1 MTDKRRVHLYWRT
14 LGDKPMKVHAH
25 MDGAL
30 RLLKTRPNM
39 FSVDG
44 KFVGERRVVSEH
56 EMRAAAKSTSRMR
69 PHWHPW

>member
-1 MTDKRRVHLYWRT
+1 MTGKVYFYWRAM
-14 LGDKPMKVHAH
+14 GDRPMKVHAP
-25 MDGAL
+25 MDDAVHV
-30 RLLKTRPNM
+30 LKNHPNM

-44 KFVGERRVVSEH
+44 KFVGERTVVPEH